1 MDNILLSDLGCCS
14 EVSDESANYD
24 TAYHSICSHIL
35 CNQSRLYHCARLVH
49 CDLSEYNILIC
60 PQWQVSGGQI
70 TSSDKRSSD
79 DNTLQVVLIDFASSV
94 DIKHLSASTWLKRD
108 LSIVRAFF
116 EKKGIKTLSN
126 EDAEEFV
133 TAPFDKVKSVDIDII
148 DEESELEEQETDVV
162 EATAPNSRY
171 NLLSWSDETNMKLL
185 LEKLSG
191 GNTSK

>member
-1 MDNILLSDLGCCS
+1 LYLRILS
-14 EVSDESANYD
+14 YD
-24 TAYHSICSHIL
+24 P
-35 CNQSRLYHCARLVH
+35 SRLYHCARLVH

-60 PQWQVSGGQI
+60 PQWQVSEGQI
-70 TSSDKRSSD
+70 ISPDKRSLD
-79 DNTLQVVLIDFASSV
+79 DDTLQVVLIDFASAV
-94 DIKHLSASTWLKRD
+94 DTKHSSASTFLKRD
-108 LSIVRAFF
+108 ISIVRAFF

-133 TAPFDKVKSVDIDII
+133 TAPFDEVKSVDIDTN
-148 DEESELEEQETDVV
+148 EESEICTGEEHVV

-171 NLLSWSDETNMKLL
+171 NLLGWSDETNMKLL

>member
-1 MDNILLSDLGCCS
+1 M
-14 EVSDESANYD
+14 YD
-24 TAYHSICSHIL
+24 PF
-35 CNQSRLYHCARLVH
+35 RLYHCARLVH

-70 TSSDKRSSD
+70 VSPDKQSSD
-79 DNTLQVVLIDFASSV
+79 DNTLQVVLIDFASAV
-94 DIKHLSASTWLKRD
+94 DTKHSSASTFLKRD

-133 TAPFDKVKSVDIDII
+133 TAPFDEENKPIDIDTI
-148 DEESELEEQETDVV
+148 DEESEVEEQETDTV
-162 EATAPNSRY
+162 EDTFNSRY
-171 NLLSWSDETNMKLL
+171 QLLGWSDEHNMKLL

-191 GNTSK
+191 GTT